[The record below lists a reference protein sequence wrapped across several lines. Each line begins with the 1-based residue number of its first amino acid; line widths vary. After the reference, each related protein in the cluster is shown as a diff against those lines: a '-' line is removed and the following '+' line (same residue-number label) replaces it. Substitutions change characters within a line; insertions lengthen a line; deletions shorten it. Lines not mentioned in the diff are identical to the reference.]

1 MTTECGAGL
10 HDGVRVVANCSL
22 EPGHTGWHAD
32 DELARAW
39 APTVPVEPYER
50 PTLDDRGELRHMPGC
65 TDPDHRPLTSL
76 CTTEPYRTG
85 IPWASA

>member
-1 MTTECGAGL
+1 MTGPVECGAGL
-10 HDGVRVVANCSL
+10 YDGVRVVAHCGL
-22 EPGHTGWHAD
+22 ERGHTGYHLDVYPA
-32 DELARAW
+32 EVEARAW
-39 APTVPVEPYER
+39 APTVPVN
-50 PTLDDRGELRHMPGC
+50 ELPHMPGC